1 MSGRGFRCAESWN
14 PGPQRDVDT
23 EGSLRLSVIIPTF
36 DEADTLSGCVASV
49 RSVIAQCE
57 IVVADGGS
65 RDGTLAR
72 ARSLAGVLALV
83 APRGRGPQLNAGAAA
98 ASGDVLLFL
107 HADTRLPADAEALVR
122 SALADPG
129 VVGGSFFL
137 GFDSPHPLLRLSSLA
152 SRLNRSWA
160 TYGDQGFFFR
170 REIFERLGGFAP
182 IPLFEDV
189 EFQSRVRRLGRCVKI
204 QRPVTSS
211 ARRFL
216 RVGIARQQLINLM
229 LVTAYHLGASPHWLA
244 RWYERGSLRPPSKR
258 PPAPGEELVSS
269 TDART

>member
-1 MSGRGFRCAESWN
+1 M
-14 PGPQRDVDT
+14 
-23 EGSLRLSVIIPTF
+23 RLSVIIPTL
-36 DEADTLSGCVASV
+36 DEVDELGACVESV
-49 RSVIAQCE
+49 RAVVAQCE

-65 RDGTLAR
+65 RDGTLAT
-72 ARSLAGVLALV
+72 ARSLAGVRTLL
-83 APRGRGPQLNAGAAA
+83 APRGRGHQMNAGAAVA
-98 ASGDVLLFL
+98 TGDVFLFL
-107 HADTRLPADAEALVR
+107 HADTHLPAGAGALVA

-137 GFDSPHPLLRLSSLA
+137 GFDSSHPLLRLSSLA
-152 SRLNRSWA
+152 SRLNWSWS

-182 IPLFEDV
+182 VPLFEDV
-189 EFQSRVRRLGRCVKI
+189 DFQVRVRRLGRCVKI

-216 RVGIARQQLINLM
+216 RVGIARQQLLNAT

-244 RWYERGSLRPPSKR
+244 RWYERGSLLPPPR
-258 PPAPGEELVSS
+258 QVTTATGEVVSP